1 MQYCFNFGLDVTLT
15 YNKDKFNVF
24 FTKSNEMLGLV
35 IKCLKQE
42 GTSTEFNFDSDGYFR
57 FTTLLDYIDGYEQE
71 FPQLLDLKYHIMANE
86 EHPYKDVDVYFHV
99 D

>member
-1 MQYCFNFGLDVTLT
+1 MQYYSNLDVTLR
-15 YNKDKFNVF
+15 YNKDNFNVF
-24 FTKSNEMLGLV
+24 FTKSDEIMELV
-35 IKCLKQE
+35 RKCLKQE
-42 GTSTEFNFDSDGYFR
+42 GVKMENDEGYFR

-71 FPQLLDLKYHIMANE
+71 FPQLLDLKYHIIANE